1 MKNLSIITIAL
12 FCLKGIDVSA
22 QMYVPNGT
30 AGISPTIA
38 GNNNV
43 GIGTTNAPA
52 FKFHVKTGIA
62 NDGIRIEQSTAGG
75 ATLGLYHSGFS
86 ATTYKGHNWAIISTD
101 GSNSQKAGRLLF
113 YDYSATVGQR
123 ERMII
128 DSLGNVGI
136 GVPSTYQYKPGERLH
151 VHDGSIKLTGTDP
164 VHGAP
169 NIFWGGTHNVSTEG
183 EWALEY
189 NTNLYGYAGLNFWR
203 PNGSHDGTGAV
214 QSTQNNILFLGNNNR
229 VGIRTNNTTKADFT
243 VYGNMLIG
251 DPGYVNT
258 NTAHP
263 YGLYVQSGILTSK
276 LKVANVNSADWAD
289 FVFAPD
295 YKLQPLDSVNAFIQ
309 TNRHLPGVP
318 SAEQVEQDG
327 VDVVQMDAILLQQIE
342 ELWLHM
348 IRLQGELD
356 AAKAEL
362 AEQKEK

>member
-1 MKNLSIITIAL
+1 MKKILITAGSVLLL
-12 FCLKGIDVSA
+12 FSPELHA
-22 QMYVPNGT
+22 QLYVPTGSPLTYGAGT
-30 AGISPTIA
+30 RVGVGPGITTPTNMLHIKTTSPNDGLKIEQV
-38 GNNNV
+38 GNT
-43 GIGTTNAPA
+43 GTTGSAALHLWHSNA
-52 FKFHVKTGIA
+52 
-62 NDGIRIEQSTAGG
+62 
-75 ATLGLYHSGFS
+75 
-86 ATTYKGHNWAIISTD
+86 TYSGHNWSLLSTNN
-101 GSNSQKAGRLLF
+101 GNTQGAGKLLF
-113 YDYSATVGQR
+113 YDYSAPVGSNL
-123 ERMII
+123 RMLI
-128 DSLGNVGI
+128 DASGYVGI
-136 GVPSTYQYKPGERLH
+136 GLSTPWLANPKARLH
-151 VHDGSIKLTGTDP
+151 VNDGSIKLTGTDP
-164 VHGAP
+164 VHGAT
-169 NIFWGGTHNVSTEG
+169 NIFWGGTHNVSTDG

-214 QSTQNNILFLGNNNR
+214 QATQNNILFLGNNNR

-263 YGLYVQSGILTSK
+263 YGLYVQHGILTSK

-327 VDVVQMDAILLQQIE
+327 VDVVAMDAILLQQIE

-348 IRLQGELD
+348 IRLQAELD
-356 AAKAEL
+356 ATKAEL
-362 AEQKEK
+362 EETKEK